1 MEYFFFENPFLFVK
15 ETVMN
20 TIDAGKNFYK
30 NWKEILPAWKRK
42 PENCLP

>member
-15 ETVMN
+15 ETLMN
-20 TIDAGKNFYK
+20 TINAGK